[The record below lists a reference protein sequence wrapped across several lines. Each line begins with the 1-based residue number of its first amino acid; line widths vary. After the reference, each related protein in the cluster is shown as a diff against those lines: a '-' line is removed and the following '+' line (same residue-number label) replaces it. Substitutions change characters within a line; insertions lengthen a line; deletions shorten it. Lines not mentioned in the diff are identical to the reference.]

1 LWEGIEMILYDCS
14 DEFDTLLKNGMFRN
28 REPVDLAQPISGST
42 ADTCRYDADEVEE
55 VCRICGLTAMR
66 VEVR

>member
-1 LWEGIEMILYDCS
+1 MTPDITHDIEEDCRDS
-14 DEFDTLLKNGMFRN
+14 
-28 REPVDLAQPISGST
+28 VSGSN

>member
-1 LWEGIEMILYDCS
+1 MTPDITHDIEEDHDPYYS
-14 DEFDTLLKNGMFRN
+14 QHG
-28 REPVDLAQPISGST
+28 VSGST

>member
-1 LWEGIEMILYDCS
+1 MTQSITNDIEEDYRDS
-14 DEFDTLLKNGMFRN
+14 
-28 REPVDLAQPISGST
+28 VSGST